1 MKIMYNMNMRSFKL
15 LGKTVKIVY
24 SKDLEDKADAHGL
37 WEDDKQVITLQSGMS
52 QDQEL
57 HTLWH
62 EITHAILDTM
72 NEDKLSKNEKFVD
85 LFGGLL
91 HQVVSTLK

>member
-1 MKIMYNMNMRSFKL
+1 MKSFKI

-24 SKDLEDKADAHGL
+24 SKDLEDKRDCLGL
-37 WEDDKQVITLQSGMS
+37 WEDDKCRITIQ
-52 QDQEL
+52 QDLPQGQKE

-62 EITHAILDTM
+62 EITHCILDSM
-72 NEDKLSKNEKFVD
+72 GEEKLSKNEKFVD

-91 HQVVSTLK
+91 HQVVNSLK